1 MTFYEKVQALCA
13 EKGVSVTK
21 LATSL
26 GFSSSTPNNWQKM
39 NGLPRSSTVK
49 AVADYFGVSVDY
61 LTSNDESVQIK
72 NVQDNHGI
80 IGHTHAPV
88 TINNGSDRKLSEQ
101 EIELLDI
108 FNSLSILDRAKL
120 IVYAS
125 DLKAKAK

>member
-125 DLKAKAK
+125 ELKAKAE

>member
-108 FNSLSILDRAKL
+108 FNSLSVLDRAKL

-125 DLKAKAK
+125 ELKATAK